1 MSTIHKKRSC
11 GNILLGFLAQKMLP
25 RPGKACFSV
34 LVSSFF
40 MIAWILNFKIC
51 CTFFFFLA
59 AGTGINNSRP
69 KQGQSREKDITYKST
84 SFHLE
89 SLSVRWQ
96 VWMNSI
102 SLDFPA
108 SFSVLKQQSSVVRGR
123 FTKWRDD
130 VWMCF
135 ENLCLVSNFPHRL
148 YLQTAE
154 PLLSIYSL

>member
-1 MSTIHKKRSC
+1 MSR
-11 GNILLGFLAQKMLP
+11 FA
-25 RPGKACFSV
+25 V
-34 LVSSFF
+34 L
-40 MIAWILNFKIC
+40 
-51 CTFFFFLA
+51 FFLA

-69 KQGQSREKDITYKST
+69 KQGQSREKDITYNST
-84 SFHLE
+84 LFHLE

-96 VWMNSI
+96 VCMNSI

-148 YLQTAE
+148 FANCWTSIEYIF
-154 PLLSIYSL
+154 PLDFHSTSLLKSLLLYSQSCLRSSDSIYKFFQPPSSFIPKPY